1 MCIRDS
7 HIIDPKTGDVARSG
21 LLSATV
27 VSNSGTMGDA
37 LSTALFVMGYEKAVQ
52 SWRTSGLDFDMV
64 LCDDSGHVYY
74 TEGLEGS
81 FDTSLAEHAY
91 EYICIPK
98 N

>member
-1 MCIRDS
+1 M
-7 HIIDPKTGDVARSG
+7 ARSG

-27 VSNSGTMGDA
+27 VSDSGTMGDA
-37 LSTALFVMGYEKAVQ
+37 LSTALFVMGREKAVQ
-52 SWRTSGLDFDMV
+52 FWRTSGLDFDMV

-74 TEGLEGS
+74 TEGLKES